1 MRSEEN
7 KRKRRKVRLIVLAVL
22 VSPVLIF
29 SKQIYYA
36 VNALADAQRAGMLDA
51 TKQHKYQGSVED
63 NLKALYTAIKLY
75 EESEG
80 ALPNAE
86 GWMDAA
92 KNYVRTNDLKKGEE
106 MKKFVN
112 PRISG
117 KEGEFGFAFNSKLS
131 GAYSDE
137 VKDPKNTPL
146 IFESTDRAWNAS
158 GSPAQKQPSPP
169 LDGGNWVVTVD
180 GTVTTLDKLEPDKN

>member
-1 MRSEEN
+1 MNSDES
-7 KRKRRKVRLIVLAVL
+7 KKKKRRVRLIVLLVVL
-22 VSPVLIF
+22 SPILIF

-36 VNALADAQRAGMLDA
+36 INALADAQRAGMLDA

-63 NLKALYTAIKLY
+63 NLKALYTAIKQY

-92 KNYVRTNDLKKGEE
+92 RAYVRTNDLKEGEE

-117 KEGEFGFAFNSKLS
+117 KDGEYGFAFNSKLS

-137 VKDPKNTPL
+137 VKDPKKTPL

-169 LDGGNWVVTVD
+169 LDGGNMLVTVD
-180 GTVTTLDKLEPDKN
+180 GTVTTFDKLEQAKN